1 MTGAVDH
8 DPGGK
13 STFGLPSW
21 VNEAGADMSE
31 CGRFRFSLFR
41 EWRDMMDSETRSILF
56 IGLNPSMAEA
66 NVDDPTCRRE
76 VEFARDWGFTRYSK
90 ANVIP
95 YRATSPK
102 DLSHVADM
110 DEDEWDGAVRRN
122 VGEIRRLAADSGKVV
137 LAYGRLPANA
147 PDRCIH
153 ALNDALDAAEEAV
166 AESESLFCFGLNK
179 DGSPKHPLY
188 LRRDSILEEWKGN

>member
-1 MTGAVDH
+1 
-8 DPGGK
+8 
-13 STFGLPSW
+13 
-21 VNEAGADMSE
+21 
-31 CGRFRFSLFR
+31 
-41 EWRDMMDSETRSILF
+41 MDSETRSILF

-76 VEFARDWGFTRYSK
+76 VEFARDWGYTRYSK

-102 DLSHVADM
+102 DLSHVGDM
-110 DEDEWDGAVRRN
+110 EGDEWQAAVERN
-122 VGEIRRLAADSGKVV
+122 VGEIRRLAAESGKVV

-147 PDRCIH
+147 PTRCIQ
-153 ALNDALDAAEEAV
+153 ALNDALSAARESAP
-166 AESESLFCFGLNK
+166 ESESLFCFGLNK

-188 LRRDSILEEWKGN
+188 LRRDSILQGWKGN